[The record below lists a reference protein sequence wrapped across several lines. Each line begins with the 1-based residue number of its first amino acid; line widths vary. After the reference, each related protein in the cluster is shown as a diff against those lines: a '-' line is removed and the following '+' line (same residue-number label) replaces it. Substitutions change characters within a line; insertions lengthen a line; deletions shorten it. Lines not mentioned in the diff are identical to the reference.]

1 MNKEVKKAVL
11 KAFSH
16 GHISR
21 DEAKKLILS
30 NGNIILNLSNSGGD
44 GMSEAIN
51 EILDRMPAIKP
62 YFKRIIS
69 LGEGMKP

>member
-1 MNKEVKKAVL
+1 MNKDAKKAVL

-30 NGNIILNLSNSGGD
+30 NGDIVLNLSNSGGD
-44 GMSEAIN
+44 DISDAIN
-51 EILDRMPAIKP
+51 EILHRMPAIKP

-69 LGEGMKP
+69 LGEGIKP

>member
-1 MNKEVKKAVL
+1 MNSDAKKTVL

-30 NGNIILNLSNSGGD
+30 NGDIVLNLSNSGGD
-44 GMSEAIN
+44 DMSDAIN
-51 EILDRMPAIKP
+51 KILDRIPAIKA
-62 YFKRIIS
+62 YFKTTIY
-69 LGEGMKP
+69 LGIGIKP